1 MSRIAEIESVLLSL
15 ATKPLEISFSIN
27 ETCKNKLLVIGVDMK
42 IRSIQLKSIEAR
54 RYIDRNQKPKQIR
67 IDHNSQ
73 VTQIQNQSNNSATV
87 EFQYTAS
94 YGAVGMIKL
103 EGSLIYENDDARKI
117 TKEWRDT
124 RKMPNQVAS
133 HIHTAVMHACVP
145 EAVGIAKDLGLPPP
159 IPLPQVR
166 LGSKPS
172 KGQFGPEVA

>member
-1 MSRIAEIESVLLSL
+1 MSGMAEIELVLLSL

-27 ETCKNKLLVIGVDMK
+27 ETCKNKLLVIEVDMK
-42 IRSIQLKSIEAR
+42 IKNIQLKSIEAR

-73 VTQIQNQSNNSATV
+73 VTQIKNQSNNQATV

-117 TKEWRDT
+117 TKEWLDT

-172 KGQFGPEVA
+172 KGQFSPEVA